1 MLPVGN
7 MVPAACGAAPRWRL
21 PRFDCRPPRTSP
33 DLGLRP
39 VLAGPVG
46 CRAVKPRRSG
56 GASGSVGIG
65 VLAAPGLRRN
75 IGERLGE
82 RPLMAREVLG
92 GVLPLA
98 EHHVGRLHQD
108 LRAVLAC
115 PQILMEPS
123 DMMYGERQYT
133 AEDLA
138 GHQWTFTETLAD
150 VAPETWGGEYT
161 NPD

>member
-7 MVPAACGAAPRWRL
+7 MVSGACGAAPRWRL
-21 PRFDCRPPRTSP
+21 PGFDCRPPRTSP

-46 CRAVKPRRSG
+46 WRALKPRRSG
-56 GASGSVGIG
+56 GASVGIG

-82 RPLMAREVLG
+82 RPLMTGEVLG

-108 LRAVLAC
+108 VRAVRAGPPTVSSYVLHPHHHGVRGLARTWRAA
-115 PQILMEPS
+115 IPS
-123 DMMYGERQYT
+123 
-133 AEDLA
+133 
-138 GHQWTFTETLAD
+138 HVAD
-150 VAPETWGGEYT
+150 DHRPVTDPEL
-161 NPD
+161 